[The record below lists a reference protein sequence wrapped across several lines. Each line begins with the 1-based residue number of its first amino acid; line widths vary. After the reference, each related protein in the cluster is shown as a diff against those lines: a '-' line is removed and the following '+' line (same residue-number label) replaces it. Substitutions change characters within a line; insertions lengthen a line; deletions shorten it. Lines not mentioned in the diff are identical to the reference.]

1 MLRKRTNGKLCC
13 ILTFLPIFLFFKI
26 ITSRNK
32 NCKNCYIIK
41 ENLMTD
47 GIFTGINNGW
57 RIKVYVYETIRM
69 ATLRG
74 VSIIKEER
82 FNVYHLSGFF

>member
-1 MLRKRTNGKLCC
+1 
-13 ILTFLPIFLFFKI
+13 
-26 ITSRNK
+26 
-32 NCKNCYIIK
+32 
-41 ENLMTD
+41 MTD